1 LDRFRIR
8 VGDVE
13 VEYEGEEAA
22 KKYEELIGSIK
33 SHLTVKDSHSLSGAG
48 GLEAKPPIIQHPLVG
63 PRGGKLGIL
72 EFGKDE
78 VKFPVDSIDK
88 LSFTEAIGLLLGELG
103 ESATPERIQSL
114 LNKGFRK
121 VSLSYI
127 KDYLTKPKYTLPKYV
142 IKEGDGYRLTAEG
155 EAWVKNDITPKT
167 KLPANSK

>member
-1 LDRFRIR
+1 M
-8 VGDVE
+8 GDVE

-22 KKYEELIGSIK
+22 KKYDELVGQIK
-33 SHLTVKDSHSLSGAG
+33 SQLTAKGSHSSIEAG
-48 GLEAKPPIIQHPLVG
+48 GPGAKPPITQHPIAG
-63 PRGGKLGIL
+63 PGGGKIGIL

-88 LSFTEAIGLLLGELG
+88 LSFTEGIGLLLGELG

-121 VSLSYI
+121 VSLPYI
-127 KDYLTKPKYTLPKYV
+127 RDYLTKPKYTLPKYV

-155 EAWVKNDITPKT
+155 EAWVKNEIVPKA
-167 KLPANSK
+167 KLPSSK